1 MLPSLQRRVHFEEA
15 REWGQLKSPLAKLQ
29 WNDNNN
35 DNDNDNDHNNHND
48 DDSDD
53 NNEDNNNHNNTKKNA
68 LQIDI

>member
-15 REWGQLKSPLAKLQ
+15 HEWGQLKSPLAKLQ

-35 DNDNDNDHNNHND
+35 DNNDNDHNNHND

-53 NNEDNNNHNNTKKNA
+53 NNDDNNNHNNTKQNA